1 MAFKFNTGGRLIVRQ
16 GSSFLPSSLADLNLW
31 LDATDSATIASTS
44 NNVSTWTD
52 KSSTGAVFDS
62 TNTVETGTQNINGK
76 NAMYFGGSSY
86 FESRFREVQTGN
98 SYSIFVVA
106 QIDAIDAGT
115 DSLISLRGGGGGK
128 SWQVDAAPRIGGS
141 NSDTFAV
148 RLGGTG
154 SVTSKQFSSVDA
166 PGPSIY
172 AFVFNLATNT
182 VEAFL
187 DGLSLGTT
195 AYSSSTWSGPSTN
208 QRFLIAASRSR
219 AEFIEGKV
227 GELIAT
233 DSAISAMNRQK
244 VEGYL
249 AQKWGLK
256 AKLPNNHPFKTG
268 VARSTTFYINKPVPK
283 YSFNISIR
291 DTQANILNRVAD
303 PVGTIA
309 YATDTFNLL
318 VKTIDGYDQFSVV
331 GQDYSTYSIN
341 LGFTGG
347 GPSKYITCGDVS
359 ELDNATAFSMA
370 FWVYMPTTPTGNQSG
385 NQNIMSA
392 GPDGANQIRV
402 FKGANQEIR
411 FQVVNSGVGAILT
424 TTSMNP
430 ITLDAWNH
438 VVVTYAAGTG
448 KIYINGDKKVPNGT
462 GLASSTHTYGSGD
475 TFNIGR
481 SGYSNQNYWKG
492 LIDEFAIWDTVLDDL
507 DITAMYNGLTADLS
521 LASAY
526 NTDRTSNLTH
536 WWRMEEGS
544 GASVVNTANIGTN
557 DAALQ
562 NNPPFSTNTP

>member
-1 MAFKFNTGGRLIVRQ
+1 M
-16 GSSFLPSSLADLNLW
+16 
-31 LDATDSATIASTS
+31 
-44 NNVSTWTD
+44 
-52 KSSTGAVFDS
+52 
-62 TNTVETGTQNINGK
+62 
-76 NAMYFGGSSY
+76 
-86 FESRFREVQTGN
+86 
-98 SYSIFVVA
+98 
-106 QIDAIDAGT
+106 
-115 DSLISLRGGGGGK
+115 
-128 SWQVDAAPRIGGS
+128 
-141 NSDTFAV
+141 
-148 RLGGTG
+148 
-154 SVTSKQFSSVDA
+154 
-166 PGPSIY
+166 
-172 AFVFNLATNT
+172 
-182 VEAFL
+182 
-187 DGLSLGTT
+187 SLGTT
-195 AYSSSTWSGPSTN
+195 PYSVGTG
-208 QRFLIAASRSR
+208 AANLLAIFANRPLSERIDGR
-219 AEFIEGKV
+219 V
-227 GELIAT
+227 GEVIAT
-233 DSAISAMNRQK
+233 SSVLTNSQRQK

-249 AQKWGLK
+249 AEKWGLNLQNSHPYK
-256 AKLPNNHPFKTG
+256 DGLPR
-268 VARSTTFYINKPVPK
+268 ATTFYINKPVQK

-318 VKTIDGYDQFSVV
+318 VKTVDGYDQFSVV

-341 LGFTGG
+341 LGFADG

-370 FWVYMPTTPTGNQSG
+370 FWVYMPSTPTNNQSG

-392 GPDGANQIRV
+392 GPDVSNQIRV

-411 FQVVNSGVGAILT
+411 FQVISGGVGTILT

-448 KIYINGDKKVPNGT
+448 KIYINGDKKVSNGT
-462 GLASSTHTYGSGD
+462 GLASSTHAYVGGD

-481 SGYSNQNYWKG
+481 SGYTNQNYWKG

-507 DITAMYNGLTADLS
+507 DVTAMYNGLTADLS

-544 GASVVNTANIGTN
+544 GASVVNSANIGTN
-557 DAALQ
+557 DATLQ

>member
-16 GSSFLPSSLADLNLW
+16 GSSFLPSSLVDLNLW
-31 LDATDSATIASTS
+31 LDATDSTTIASTS

-86 FESRFREVQTGN
+86 FESRFREIQTGH

-106 QIDAIDAGT
+106 QMDDIDAGV
-115 DSLISLRGGGGGK
+115 DSLIALRGGIN
-128 SWQVDAAPRIGGS
+128 SWQVDA
-141 NSDTFAV
+141 
-148 RLGGTG
+148 GGTAG
-154 SVTSKQFSSVDA
+154 SGDFTVRVAGSSVTSKQFSAVDA

-172 AFVFNLATNT
+172 AFVFNLSANT
-182 VEAFL
+182 VEVFL

-195 AYSSSTWSGPSTN
+195 VYSSSTWESNTN
-208 QRFLIAASRSR
+208 QRFLIAANRARS
-219 AEFIEGKV
+219 EFIEGKV
-227 GELIAT
+227 GELIMT
-233 DSAISAMNRQK
+233 DSVISAMNRQK

-249 AQKWGLK
+249 AQKWGIK
-256 AKLPNNHPFKTG
+256 SKLPNNHPFKTG
-268 VARSTTFYINKPVPK
+268 VARATTFYINKPVPE

-341 LGFTGG
+341 LGFADG

-359 ELDNATAFSMA
+359 ELDNETAFSMA
-370 FWVYMPTTPTGNQSG
+370 FWVYMPTTPTNNQIG

-392 GPDGANQIRV
+392 GPDVSNQIRV
-402 FKGANQEIR
+402 FKGSNQEIR
-411 FQVVNSGVGAILT
+411 FQVINGGVGTTILT

-448 KIYINGDKKVPNGT
+448 NIYINGDKKVSNGT
-462 GLASSTHTYGSGD
+462 GLASSTHTYVGGD

-481 SGYSNQNYWKG
+481 SGYSNSNYWKG

-507 DITAMYNGLTADLS
+507 DVTAMYNGLTADLS

-544 GASVVNTANIGTN
+544 GASVVNSANIGTN